1 MLKNDDASR
10 FLLSVATKGG
20 NVPVPF
26 VFLKMFLP
34 WLNVAT
40 VVYSDY
46 SVLGSHI
53 LYVATSWPEGILVV
67 PFCMPSVF
75 SF

>member
-1 MLKNDDASR
+1 MQAVSCYQLQQKGEM
-10 FLLSVATKGG
+10 FLCHL
-20 NVPVPF
+20 F
-26 VFLKMFLP
+26 FLKMFLP

-46 SVLGSHI
+46 SVSGSHI
-53 LYVATSWPEGILVV
+53 LYVVTSWPEGILVV

-75 SF
+75 SI

>member
-10 FLLSVATKGG
+10 FLLSVATKGR

-53 LYVATSWPEGILVV
+53 LYVVTS
-67 PFCMPSVF
+67 
-75 SF
+75 